1 MFQDR
6 INRRWR
12 NGTAW
17 LLVAGILLQ
26 PVITYLVTP
35 WISLDSRGHYVLMC
49 TLEGLQEVLVEDAG
63 GTAVTDEEACPALE
77 LFKLVGSARP
87 SGNYQLPVV
96 ALRAVAITA
105 PRSESQQSPEPTR
118 AYAIRAPP
126 IA

>member
-1 MFQDR
+1 LFQDR
-6 INRRWR
+6 TNRRRR

-49 TLEGLQEVLVEDAG
+49 TLQGLQEVLVEDAG
-63 GTAVTDEEACPALE
+63 GTAVTDEEPCPALE

-87 SGNYQLPVV
+87 PGTFQLPAV
-96 ALRAVAITA
+96 ALRAVTVTA